1 MKKIYLTTL
10 FLISVGLV
18 QAQLQKGDIAFTGYI
33 ADNPDQFSFVALVD
47 IPANTTIRFTD
58 NGWFAT
64 GGFRNNE
71 GTLDWTSPNSV
82 VPFGTEI
89 LVTNVNSLTVNIG
102 SLATVSSLVSLSFN
116 GDQLFAYD
124 PANTPVAGDESGF
137 YAGIQMNGSWDA
149 NATGGTSSAQPA
161 SLVGFSLEITP
172 EVDNAVYDCS
182 TTTGSIAQLKAAIL
196 NPANWTTNDNP
207 GLSLPTCNFMQT
219 LSTNDLETRDFD
231 VYPNPASSIVNI
243 KTSNTSDAIDVSVF
257 DISGKEVIR
266 ERLQNNELNVSQLH
280 TGLYVLRLTQNNATT
295 TKKLAIK

>member
-10 FLISVGLV
+10 LLISTFLV

-58 NGWFAT
+58 NGWFAA

-71 GTLDWTSPNSV
+71 GTLDWTSPNSIV
-82 VPFGTEI
+82 TFGTEI
-89 LVTNVNSLTVNIG
+89 LITDVNSLTVNIG
-102 SLATVSSLVSLSFN
+102 SLTAVSSLVSLSFN

-137 YAGIQMNGSWDA
+137 YAGIQMNGAWDA

-161 SLVGFSLEITP
+161 SLVGFSLEIAP

-182 TTTGSIAQLKAAIL
+182 TTTGSISQLKAAIL
-196 NPANWTTNDNP
+196 NPGNWTTNDNP
-207 GLSLPTCNFMQT
+207 GLTLPTCNFMQT
-219 LSTNDLETRDFD
+219 LSTNDVSTTNFD
-231 VYPNPASSIVNI
+231 VYPNPASHVVNI
-243 KTSNTSDAIDVSVF
+243 NATNTNDSIEVSVF
-257 DISGKEVIR
+257 DVSGKEVIR
-266 ERLQNNELNVSQLH
+266 ETLENNQLNVSNLN
-280 TGLYVLRLTQNNATT
+280 TGLYILKITQNNAST